1 MEIVKLES
9 PAEVARRAAVIVA
22 DSVSEKP
29 DLVLGLATGKSVI
42 GLYRELARM
51 CERRKIDFSRVQ
63 TFNLDEYAD
72 LSPTSRTSL
81 RSFMD
86 ENFFNLVNVKKS
98 NIHFLRGDCRDSS
111 DECGRYEKAIKD
123 LGGIDLQ
130 ILGIGR
136 NGHIGFN
143 EPGSKLKSRTR
154 RVKLSVVT
162 RRDNAGRF
170 GTWRDVPA
178 EALTVGVRT
187 ILSARKILLLATGES
202 KEDAVRRAVRG
213 RVGEKVPASFLQRHK
228 NAVFLLDSE
237 AARGL

>member
-9 PAEVARRAAVIVA
+9 PAEVARRASVIVA

-72 LSPTSRTSL
+72 LSPTSRMSL

-111 DECGRYEKAIKD
+111 DECGRYEKEIKD

-154 RVKLSVVT
+154 RVRLSLST
-162 RRDNAGRF
+162 RHDNGTRF
-170 GTWRDVPA
+170 GY
-178 EALTVGVRT
+178 ALTMGVGT
-187 ILSARKILLLATGES
+187 IMSARRIVLAALGGRKAEIVGKVIDGRTGS
-202 KEDAVRRAVRG
+202 G
-213 RVGEKVPASFLQRHK
+213 VPASFLRRHRR
-228 NAVFLLDSE
+228 FL
-237 AARGL
+237 